1 MPQLIKKIESD
12 LTTDITN
19 DVILVKSVVGE
30 VQQEDYINMGGF
42 IAFLQDFSK
51 TEELSTLTSPYQY
64 GLKNSY
70 NLQVKTLNI
79 NY

>member
-12 LTTDITN
+12 LTSDITN
-19 DVILVKSVVGE
+19 DIILVKSVVGE

-51 TEELSTLTSPYQY
+51 TEELSTLTSPYPY
-64 GLKNSY
+64 GLKNKY